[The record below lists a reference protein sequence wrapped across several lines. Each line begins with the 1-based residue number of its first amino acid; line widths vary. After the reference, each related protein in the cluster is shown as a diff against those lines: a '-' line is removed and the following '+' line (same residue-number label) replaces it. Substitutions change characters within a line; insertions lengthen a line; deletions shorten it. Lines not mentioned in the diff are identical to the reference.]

1 MVSIM
6 NILKKDLKKTYLSKT
21 ELITNDIFR
30 NRSRERQ
37 IRHMRNRLHEEFDQV
52 WIKYNNNQ
60 ATYQEWEKA
69 LDKWI
74 NVELI

>member
-6 NILKKDLKKTYLSKT
+6 NILKKDLKKTYLNKT
-21 ELITNDIFR
+21 ELVTNDIFR
-30 NRSRERQ
+30 NRSIERQ
-37 IRHMRNRLHEEFDQV
+37 IRHMRNRLHEEFDTI

-74 NVELI
+74 NAELI